1 MSHTQPTASSSS
13 SSSNFQL
20 IINNALDKYK
30 KRTKNDLRVHPL
42 ATRLQ
47 TCNSPAAI
55 IAILQEQVQG
65 LDQSQ
70 SSDERWSKWLDPTV
84 NVLQAFSSILQA
96 GASMAFPPANV
107 IFAGVGVLLSTLKD
121 VRASKDTVVDIFER
135 IERFFRR
142 VEVYTEAQPTSEMMD
157 IIVQIMIE
165 VLSILG
171 IATKEIKQSRLKK
184 FAKKLIGRTDL
195 EDGLKKLDKLT
206 HEEAWMGIAQNLK
219 ATHVVGES
227 VRRVADQA
235 VTIDNRV
242 AGVDGRVANVDDRVR
257 VVDHR
262 VTEVI
267 RDGREVKIVVD
278 QVKRLSSNLIS
289 ADYRDSRILSENQSR
304 DSVHKWLSP
313 PDPSTNHN
321 IACGTRHKKLA
332 SWFFEGSIFQ
342 EWKSTG
348 SLLWVHGKPG
358 SGKSVL
364 CSTVIQDIEAMCKA
378 GNASIAYFYFDFR
391 DANKQGPRD
400 LLLSLLTQLSSSSN
414 PRCDILSDLYIAH
427 DEGKKQPSDTIL
439 VECLKEM
446 VALPDQCPI
455 YLIIDALDESS
466 NTSGIPSPR
475 ERVLELVKELV
486 ELGLAHLR
494 ICVTSRP
501 EIDIR
506 DVLAPLTSRQVSLH
520 DQSGQKKDIVDYVK
534 SVVYSNSEP
543 ILRRWK
549 AEDKELVV
557 EVLSERADGM
567 FRWIFCQLETLRHC
581 LPPSVRRT
589 LDELPESLDE
599 TYERVIREIKKPNR
613 DHALRLLQCLVVA
626 IRPLRVEEL
635 AEVLAVDF
643 DDAEG
648 MPKLNTNW
656 RWEDQE
662 QALLSSCSSLI
673 AVVESDE
680 SRIVQ
685 FSHFSVKEFL
695 TSTRLATSSGG
706 VSHYHIALEHAH
718 ITLAQACMSV
728 LLRLD
733 DRVEQNDVRNSS
745 PLAGYAAEQW
755 VAHVQFGKASS
766 CLRKAMESLF
776 DRDKPYFEAW
786 LQLHDIDTDSLES
799 TFYQFTPYQKSDATP
814 LYYAALCGFQDLV
827 EHLIVNNPEHVKAT
841 GGYYVVPLIAALEA
855 GQSHTAKFLR
865 DNGAHPNVT
874 SYEGRTPL
882 HSAAWNGEFEMIQ
895 VFLEYKADVN
905 AQSNNGETP
914 LHFASRSFS
923 SRPNLGPSLAK
934 VARLLLE
941 HGADVNALRKDRF
954 TVLHIAAQTS
964 KAEVVRV
971 LLEYGADVGA
981 ETEDG
986 ETAFQLAREEGG
998 TEIMKLLSEHGS
1010 R

>member
-30 KRTKNDLRVHPL
+30 KRTKNDLRTHPL
-42 ATRLQ
+42 AARLQ

-65 LDQSQ
+65 LDQSP

-84 NVLQAFSSILQA
+84 NVLQAFSSILEA

-107 IFAGVGVLLSTLKD
+107 IFAGVGILLSTVKAI
-121 VRASKDTVVDIFER
+121 RASKDTLVDIFER

-142 VEVYTEAQPTSEMMD
+142 LEVYTGAQPTSEMMD
-157 IIVQIMIE
+157 IIIQIMVE

-171 IATKEIKQSRLKK
+171 IVTKEMKQSRFKK
-184 FAKKLIGRTDL
+184 FAKKLIGRTDT
-195 EDGLKKLDKLT
+195 EEALKRLDILT

-219 ATHVVGES
+219 ATHTVGES
-227 VRRVADQA
+227 VRRV
-235 VTIDNRV
+235 
-242 AGVDGRVANVDDRVR
+242 DD
-257 VVDHR
+257 R

-267 RDGREVKIVVD
+267 RDGREVKIAVQQTVIDVD
-278 QVKRLSSNLIS
+278 QIKR
-289 ADYRDSRILSENQSR
+289 NQLR

-321 IACGTRHKKLA
+321 IACGTRHKKMA
-332 SWFFEGSIFQ
+332 SWFFQGSIFQ
-342 EWKSTG
+342 EWKSAG

-364 CSTVIQDIEAMCKA
+364 CSTVIQDIKAMCKA
-378 GNASIAYFYFDFR
+378 GNASMAYFYFDFR
-391 DANKQGPRD
+391 DANKQGLRD
-400 LLLSLLTQLSSSSN
+400 LLLSLLMQLSASSN
-414 PRCDILSDLYIAH
+414 PRCDILSDLYFAH
-427 DEGKKQPSDTIL
+427 DEGKEQPSDTTL
-439 VECLKEM
+439 AKCLKEM
-446 VALPDQCPI
+446 LALPDRCPI

-475 ERVLELVKELV
+475 EKVLELVNELV
-486 ELGLAHLR
+486 ELCLAHLR

-506 DVLAPLTSRQVSLH
+506 DVLAPLTSSQVSLH
-520 DQSGQKKDIVDYVK
+520 DQTGQKKDIVEYVK

-543 ILRRWK
+543 IMRRWK

-599 TYERVIREIKKPNR
+599 TYERVIKEIKKPNR
-613 DHALRLLQCLVVA
+613 DHALRLLKCLVVA

-648 MPKLNTNW
+648 MPKLNPNW

-673 AVVESDE
+673 AIVESYE

-695 TSTRLATSSGG
+695 TSSRLATSSGG
-706 VSHYHIALEHAH
+706 VSHYHIALQPAH
-718 ITLAQACMSV
+718 IILAQACISV

-733 DRVEQNDVRNSS
+733 DFVEESDVGNSS
-745 PLAGYAAEQW
+745 SLAAYAAEYW

-776 DRDKPYFEAW
+776 DPDKPYFEAW
-786 LQLHDIDTDSLES
+786 LQLHDIDTNSPES
-799 TFYQFTPYQKSDATP
+799 TFYQFTPSRRSRATP

-827 EHLIVNNPEHVKAT
+827 EHLIVNNPEHVNAT
-841 GGYYVVPLIAALEA
+841 GGYFVAPLIAALNA
-855 GQSHTAKFLR
+855 GHYQTAKFLR
-865 DNGAHPNVT
+865 DNGAHPNVIGFG
-874 SYEGRTPL
+874 GRSPL
-882 HSAAWNGEFEMIQ
+882 HAAAWEGDFEMVQ
-895 VFLEYKADVN
+895 VLLEYKADVN
-905 AQSNNGETP
+905 ARSAFGETP
-914 LHFASRSFS
+914 LHFLSQSWS
-923 SRPNLGPSLAK
+923 NLPNFRPSLAK

-941 HGADVNALRKDRF
+941 HGADVNALGSDRS
-954 TVLHIAAQTS
+954 TALHMAAQTGTI
-964 KAEVVRV
+964 EVIRV
-971 LLEYGADVGA
+971 LLEHGADIGA

-986 ETAFQLAREEGG
+986 KTAFQLARGEEG
-998 TEIMKLLSEHGS
+998 TEIKKLLSEHGA

>member
-30 KRTKNDLRVHPL
+30 KRTKSDLLAHPL

-55 IAILQEQVQG
+55 IAVLQEQVKG

-107 IFAGVGVLLSTLKD
+107 IFAGVGVLLSTVKG
-121 VRASKDTVVDIFER
+121 VQASKDTVVDIFER

-142 VEVYTEAQPTSEMMD
+142 VEVYTEAPPTSEMMD
-157 IIVQIMIE
+157 IIIQILIE
-165 VLSILG
+165 VISILG

-195 EDGLKKLDKLT
+195 EDGLKRLDKLT

-219 ATHVVGES
+219 ATHTVGES

-235 VTIDNRV
+235 AAIDNRV
-242 AGVDGRVANVDDRVR
+242 AGVGERVANVDDRVI
-257 VVDHR
+257 
-262 VTEVI
+262 EVI
-267 RDGREVKIVVD
+267 RDGREVKIAVQQTVIDVD
-278 QVKRLSSNLIS
+278 QVKR
-289 ADYRDSRILSENQSR
+289 NQLR

-321 IACGTRHKKLA
+321 IACGTRHKKMA

-400 LLLSLLTQLSSSSN
+400 LLLSFLAQLSASSN

-439 VECLKEM
+439 AECLKEM

-455 YLIIDALDESS
+455 YLVIDALDESS

-501 EIDIR
+501 EFDIR
-506 DVLAPLTSRQVSLH
+506 DVLTPLTSRRVSLH
-520 DQSGQKKDIVDYVK
+520 DQSGQKKDIVEYVK

-543 ILRRWK
+543 IMRRWK

-557 EVLSERADGM
+557 DVLSERADGM

-635 AEVLAVDF
+635 AEVLAVNF

-673 AVVESDE
+673 AIVEGSYG

-706 VSHYHIALEHAH
+706 VSQYHIALEPAH
-718 ITLAQACMSV
+718 IILAQACMSV

-733 DRVEQNDVRNSS
+733 NWVEQSDVKNSS
-745 PLAGYAAEQW
+745 PLAEYAAEHW
-755 VAHVQFGKASS
+755 IAHVQFGKASS
-766 CLRKAMESLF
+766 RLRKAMESLF
-776 DRDKPYFEAW
+776 DPDKPYFEAW
-786 LQLHDIDTDSLES
+786 LQLHDIDTDSHES
-799 TFYQFTPYQKSDATP
+799 TFYQFAPFEKSDATP

-827 EHLIVNNPEHVKAT
+827 EHLVVNNPEHVNAT
-841 GGYYVVPLIAALEA
+841 GGYYEAPLIAALKA
-855 GQSHTAKFLR
+855 GHSQTAKFLR

-874 SYEGRTPL
+874 GFDGRTPL
-882 HSAAWNGEFEMIQ
+882 HAAALLGDFEMVQ
-895 VFLEYKADVN
+895 VLLEYKPDVN
-905 AQSNNGETP
+905 APNNDGKTP
-914 LHFASRSFS
+914 LHFASRSHS
-923 SRPNLGPSLAK
+923 SGPNLGPSLAK

-941 HGADVNALRKDRF
+941 HGADVNALENDRF
-954 TVLHIAAQTS
+954 TALHFAAQS
-964 KAEVVRV
+964 GKVEVVRV

-981 ETEDG
+981 ETWDG
-986 ETAFQLAREEGG
+986 KTAFQLAGEEEG
-998 TEIMKLLSEHGS
+998 TEIKKLLSEHGS

>member
-1 MSHTQPTASSSS
+1 
-13 SSSNFQL
+13 
-20 IINNALDKYK
+20 
-30 KRTKNDLRVHPL
+30 
-42 ATRLQ
+42 
-47 TCNSPAAI
+47 
-55 IAILQEQVQG
+55 
-65 LDQSQ
+65 
-70 SSDERWSKWLDPTV
+70 
-84 NVLQAFSSILQA
+84 
-96 GASMAFPPANV
+96 MAFPPANV
-107 IFAGVGVLLSTLKD
+107 IFAGVGILLSTVKAI
-121 VRASKDTVVDIFER
+121 RASKDTLVDIFER

-142 VEVYTEAQPTSEMMD
+142 LEVYTGAQPTSEMMD
-157 IIVQIMIE
+157 IIIQIMVE

-171 IATKEIKQSRLKK
+171 IVTKEMKQSRLKK
-184 FAKKLIGRTDL
+184 FAKKLIGRTDT
-195 EDGLKKLDKLT
+195 EDALKRLDILT

-219 ATHVVGES
+219 ATHTVGE
-227 VRRVADQA
+227 
-235 VTIDNRV
+235 
-242 AGVDGRVANVDDRVR
+242 
-257 VVDHR
+257 R
-262 VTEVI
+262 VTEAI
-267 RDGREVKIVVD
+267 RDGREVKIAVQQTVVD
-278 QVKRLSSNLIS
+278 VDQIKR
-289 ADYRDSRILSENQSR
+289 NQLR
-304 DSVHKWLSP
+304 DSVQKWLSP

-321 IACGTRHKKLA
+321 IACGTRHKKMA
-332 SWFFEGSIFQ
+332 SWFFQGGIFQ

-378 GNASIAYFYFDFR
+378 GNASMAYFYFDFR
-391 DANKQGPRD
+391 DVNKQGLRD
-400 LLLSLLTQLSSSSN
+400 LLLSLLMQLSASSN
-414 PRCDILSDLYIAH
+414 PRCDILSNLHFAH

-439 VECLKEM
+439 AECLKEM
-446 VALPDQCPI
+446 LALPDRCPI

-494 ICVTSRP
+494 TCVTSRP

-506 DVLAPLTSRQVSLH
+506 DVLAPLTSSQVSLH
-520 DQSGQKKDIVDYVK
+520 DQTGQKKDIVEYVK
-534 SVVYSNSEP
+534 SVIYSNSEP
-543 ILRRWK
+543 IMRRWK

-567 FRWIFCQLETLRHC
+567 FRWIFCQLEILRHC

-599 TYERVIREIKKPNR
+599 TYERVIKEIKKPNR

-648 MPKLNTNW
+648 MPKLNPNW

-673 AVVESDE
+673 AIVESDE

-706 VSHYHIALEHAH
+706 ASHYHIVLEPAH
-718 ITLAQACMSV
+718 IILAQACISV
-728 LLRLD
+728 LVRLD
-733 DRVEQNDVRNSS
+733 DFVEESDVRNSS
-745 PLAGYAAEQW
+745 PLARYAAEHW

-776 DRDKPYFEAW
+776 DPDKPYFEAW
-786 LQLHDIDTDSLES
+786 LQLHDTDTDSPES
-799 TFYQFTPYQKSDATP
+799 TFFQFTPNNKRHATP

-827 EHLIVNNPEHVKAT
+827 EHLIVNNPEHVNAT
-841 GGYYVVPLIAALEA
+841 GGHYVVPLIAALN
-855 GQSHTAKFLR
+855 GRHYQTAKFLR

-874 SYEGRTPL
+874 GFEGRTPL
-882 HSAAWNGEFEMIQ
+882 HAAAWEGDFEMVQ
-895 VFLEYKADVN
+895 VLLEYKADVN
-905 AQSNNGETP
+905 AQDPDGRRTA
-914 LHFASRSFS
+914 LDYASQGS
-923 SRPNLGPSLAK
+923 SKHRYLGLSLTK

-941 HGADVNALRKDRF
+941 HGADVNALGSDRF
-954 TVLHIAAQTS
+954 TALHTAAQTGTI
-964 KAEVVRV
+964 EVVRV
-971 LLEYGADVGA
+971 LLEHGADVGA

-986 ETAFQLAREEGG
+986 KTAFQLARGEEGTG
-998 TEIMKLLSEHGS
+998 IKKLLSEHGA